1 MIAPRMKCLA
11 INRTKYTPD
20 LYTENYNS
28 LIKRSNEEYLSKWK
42 PLLCSQILNILFQFT
57 HRFSTTA
64 NNISASCC
72 AAIDKLILKLIERQ
86 KAARAK
92 AILEEKPTQE

>member
-1 MIAPRMKCLA
+1 MEASSVLTDTQYSFR
-11 INRTKYTPD
+11 
-20 LYTENYNS
+20 
-28 LIKRSNEEYLSKWK
+28 
-42 PLLCSQILNILFQFT
+42 FT

-92 AILEEKPTQE
+92 AILEKKPTTE